1 MEYVFGYTIINDV
14 TARDLQKAHG
24 QWFKGKALDGHCPM
38 GPYVVHQSAI
48 GDPHALAI
56 QLDVNGERRQ
66 DSSTGDMLFRID
78 EIIAQLSRGMT
89 LESGDIIAT
98 GTPSGVGLGRS
109 EERRVGKACV
119 STCRSR
125 WSPN

>member
-1 MEYVFGYTIINDV
+1 
-14 TARDLQKAHG
+14 
-24 QWFKGKALDGHCPM
+24 M

-98 GTPSGVGLGRS
+98 GTPSGVGLGLQPPRFLKPGDLVEARIES
-109 EERRVGKACV
+109 LGSLRNLVVR
-119 STCRSR
+119 
-125 WSPN
+125 